1 MNAEAWTDDAFEAP
15 LAESPVLPGDPARVP
30 LALSLAS
37 MVLVLLAFVLPFIG
51 SWLALT
57 VAGMSLSR
65 LARMPPEIRRGIPM
79 HLRHRVRLRAMSAA
93 GFATLFAV
101 LWGVYLF

>member
-1 MNAEAWTDDAFEAP
+1 MNAEAWTDDAFDAP
-15 LAESPVLPGDPARVP
+15 LAESPVLPGDPARLP

-37 MVLVLLAFVLPFIG
+37 MVTVLLAFVLPFFG

-57 VAGMSLSR
+57 VAGLSLSR
-65 LARMPPEIRRGIPM
+65 LARLDPEVRRTIPL
-79 HLRHRVRLRAMSAA
+79 HLRRRVRRRAMSAA

-101 LWGVYLF
+101 LWAFYLF